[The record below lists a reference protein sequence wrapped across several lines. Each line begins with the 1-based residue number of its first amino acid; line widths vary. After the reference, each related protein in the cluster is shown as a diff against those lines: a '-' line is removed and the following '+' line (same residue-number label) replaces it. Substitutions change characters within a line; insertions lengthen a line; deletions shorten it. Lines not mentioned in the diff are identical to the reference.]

1 MSVRIFIDS
10 TCDLPAELRATLPTV
25 ALTVRFGDVE
35 YRDGVDITHREFYTK
50 LTESS
55 DLPTTSQAS
64 PNDFLE
70 ALKTHLSPDDQ
81 AIIITVSGK
90 LSGTCQSAVI
100 ASQDYAGRVFVVD
113 SKNVA
118 IGTGILVQY
127 ALQLVQSGMSA
138 PEIVSALENQRE
150 RVRVIALLDTLEY
163 VKRGGRISKTAA
175 FAGALLNIKPV
186 ACIEDGEI
194 KILGKARGS
203 KMGNN
208 LLAEHIEKSGGVDFS
223 MPLLL
228 GYTGVSD
235 ELLRQYIEDSAH
247 LWRDSTPSLPQTP
260 IGSVIGTHAGPGAVA
275 VAFFCG
281 K

>member
-1 MSVRIFIDS
+1 MSVHIIIDS
-10 TCDLPAELRATLPTV
+10 TCDLPAALKSTLATVP
-25 ALTVRFGDVE
+25 LTVRFGDTE
-35 YRDGVDITHREFYTK
+35 YRDGVDITHREFYEM
-50 LTESS
+50 LVQGDS
-55 DLPTTSQAS
+55 LPTTSQAS
-64 PNDFLE
+64 PCDFNNII
-70 ALKTHLSPDDQ
+70 KKHLSYDDQ

-90 LSGTCQSAVI
+90 LSGTYQSAVI
-100 ASQDYAGRVFVVD
+100 AASEYEGRVFVVD

-138 PEIVSALENQRE
+138 AEIVSALEDPRD

-163 VKRGGRISKTAA
+163 VKRGGRISRTAA

-208 LLAEHIEKSGGVDFS
+208 LLVEHIEKSGGVDFS
-223 MPLLL
+223 LPLLL
-228 GYTGVSD
+228 GYTGVGD
-235 ELLRQYIEDSAH
+235 ELLQQYIEDSAH
-247 LWRDSTPSLPQTP
+247 LWRDSTDALAQTP
-260 IGSVIGTHAGPGAVA
+260 IGSVIGTHAGPGAIA
-275 VAFFCG
+275 VAFF
-281 K
+281 KKD